1 MSTELYRRARGF
13 LATKKGRQTAG
24 WSGGISVAALLAVA
38 TPDYLKVRDEAGM
51 VPELKKQ
58 VEDQR
63 EVNRKQWVK
72 IDELEKTHHMVD
84 KRVDLLSYKLE
95 HPGR

>member
-24 WSGGISVAALLAVA
+24 WSGGISAAALLAVA

-63 EVNRKQWVK
+63 EVNRKQWTK
-72 IDELEKTHHMVD
+72 IDELEKVHHTID
-84 KRVDLLSYKLE
+84 KRIDLLSYKLDNN
-95 HPGR
+95 PR